1 MRINKKMIGIL
12 PILLKR
18 LSNGNSLHL
27 PTLAEEFSI
36 PKNTLV
42 NNLKEVICPLFPKE
56 ILYDN
61 STKQWYAKKNFLSE
75 TLLSAD
81 ELITIKLLEKY
92 SEQLGETF
100 NRSSKKLFKR
110 FKQQASL
117 TIFRKSNIEPISR
130 RGERTFALLEYAITN
145 SSILT
150 CHYKRKARTIHP
162 LKIAMLEGYWYLF
175 LIEEGHP
182 EIRKY
187 HLQSIE
193 KLKLTKESFTPPPK
207 ERLEGLSNAIN
218 AYFNAQHRLY
228 VELLVHKTITPYL
241 KRKPLSPTQQIEEE
255 EENYN
260 KLTITITDEREIIP
274 TIQQYLPYIKVL
286 SPDSLH
292 QKIEENIRNYSRV
305 NLED

>member
-1 MRINKKMIGIL
+1 MRINKKMIQLL
-12 PILLKR
+12 PRLLKR
-18 LSNGNSLHL
+18 LSSGQSLHL
-27 PTLAEEFSI
+27 PSIAEEFSI

-42 NNLKEVICPLFPKE
+42 NNMKDVICPLFPKE

-81 ELITIKLLEKY
+81 ELITMKLLENY
-92 SEQLGETF
+92 SQQLGDAF
-100 NRSSKKLFKR
+100 NHSSKKLFKR

-117 TIFRKSNIEPISR
+117 TIFRKSNMEFI
-130 RGERTFALLEYAITN
+130 GKKNERKFALLEYAIAN
-145 SSILT
+145 KAVLT
-150 CHYKRKARTIHP
+150 CLYKNKKRTLYP

-175 LIEEGHP
+175 LEEEGYK

-193 KLKLTKESFTPPPK
+193 KLKLTKAKFSTPKPDV
-207 ERLEGLSNAIN
+207 LEGLENAIN
-218 AYFNAQHRLY
+218 AYFNSEKSIY
-228 VELLVHKTITPYL
+228 VELLVHKKVVIYL
-241 KRKPLSPTQQIEEE
+241 KRKPLSKSQHIQKED
-255 EENYN
+255 ENYER
-260 KLTITITDEREIIP
+260 LTITVSDEREIIP

-292 QKIEENIRNYSRV
+292 QKIMENTKGYSSL
-305 NLED
+305 NI